1 MSHPGVITVLTL
13 TVSVLLPLDS
23 HLVPS
28 AVLGEDPVSVTQSV
42 LDAVW
47 PPAAVMSV
55 IPMMIGCPPVYVT
68 PLVMSPLMMMMSP
81 LPVPGLRSVAMVIVT
96 VMWSVR
102 SAPIEIEPLVH
113 LIIF

>member
-28 AVLGEDPVSVTQSV
+28 AVLGEDPVSVTQPV
-42 LDAVW
+42 LDAVR
-47 PPAAVMSV
+47 PPGAVMSV
-55 IPMMIGCPPVYVT
+55 IPMMISCPPVYVT
-68 PLVMSPLMMMMSP
+68 PLVMSPLMVMMSP
-81 LPVPGLRSVAMVIVT
+81 LPITGLRSVVMVIMT